1 MQKNLHITLTK
12 MLVFILHWLLF
23 FKKIKNQQS
32 ILLLNNSKLL
42 NPRIYLQSRDFCVIF
57 AGVETTIKTLSIPY
71 PKSLF
76 LKGEKNTSTIIFI
89 FKH

>member
-1 MQKNLHITLTK
+1 MQKNLHIKLTK

-32 ILLLNNSKLL
+32 IQLLNNSKLL
-42 NPRIYLQSRDFCVIF
+42 NPRIYLQSGDFSVIF

-71 PKSLF
+71 PKYPF
-76 LKGEKNTSTIIFI
+76 LKGRK
-89 FKH
+89 KHIHHHLHI